1 MKDGGTVLNQ
11 KVQRPL
17 QQPTGAVGRR
27 KRRNQAAEKTV
38 GAVAEQKLFVV
49 RPTRHRPND
58 PRTIDSHPR
67 WLRGQAISGI
77 ESDDHDNCSGTGRH
91 TPSGTAPTGS
101 TVIMATPG
109 PQSYERPIRSG
120 AVRPG
125 KMWIAGA
132 CDGLRFLHC
141 ASCSARGPGNE
152 ATCPPLPRGQ

>member
-17 QQPTGAVGRR
+17 QQPTRAVGRR

-38 GAVAEQKLFVV
+38 GRVAEQKLFVV

-58 PRTIDSHPR
+58 PSTIDSHPR

-77 ESDDHDNCSGTGRH
+77 ESDDHDNCSG
-91 TPSGTAPTGS
+91 AGS

-132 CDGLRFLHC
+132 CDGLRFLPC

-152 ATCPPLPRGQ
+152 ATCPPLP